1 MNKIEKFLQT
11 FLKNLNLSN
20 IKLIADRNNLPE
32 TPNIPYIFYF
42 LVSGSESTNDIDN
55 HTPWFTFEY
64 QINVVCKSSEY
75 GMTLLNT
82 LIEEINNF
90 SDENI
95 EMYVVDIVPSE
106 PKDSMGLLQ
115 YALRINLKTD
125 IY

>member
-1 MNKIEKFLQT
+1 MNNNDKFLHT

-20 IKLIADRNNLPE
+20 IKIISDRNNLPE

-42 LVSGSESTNDIDN
+42 LVSGSESTDNIDN
-55 HTPWFTFEY
+55 HTSWFTFEY

-75 GMTLLNT
+75 GMNVLNK
-82 LIEEINNF
+82 LIENINNF
-90 SDENI
+90 ENENI
-95 EMYVVDIVPSE
+95 GMYVIDIVPSE
-106 PKDSMGLLQ
+106 PKDSAGLLQ

>member
-82 LIEEINNF
+82 LIKEINNF
-90 SDENI
+90 TDENI

>member
-42 LVSGSESTNDIDN
+42 LVSGSEATDNIDN
-55 HTPWFTFEY
+55 HTPWFIFEY

-82 LIEEINNF
+82 LIKEINNF

>member
-11 FLKNLNLSN
+11 FLKELNLSN

-42 LVSGSESTNDIDN
+42 LVSGSESTDNIDN
-55 HTPWFTFEY
+55 HTPWFVFEY

-82 LIEEINNF
+82 LIEKINSF

>member
-1 MNKIEKFLQT
+1 MFK
-11 FLKNLNLSN
+11 SWC
-20 IKLIADRNNLPE
+20 
-32 TPNIPYIFYF
+32 YIFYF
-42 LVSGSESTNDIDN
+42 FVSGSESTNDIDN

-82 LIEEINNF
+82 LIKEINNF
-90 SDENI
+90 TDENI

>member
-1 MNKIEKFLQT
+1 MTKIEKFLQT

-82 LIEEINNF
+82 LIKEINNF
-90 SDENI
+90 TDENI

>member
-32 TPNIPYIFYF
+32 TPNVPYIFYF
-42 LVSGSESTNDIDN
+42 LVSGSEATDNIDI
-55 HTPWFTFEY
+55 HTPWFVYEY
-64 QINVVCKSSEY
+64 QINVVCKSSDY
-75 GMTLLNT
+75 GMNILTT
-82 LIEEINNF
+82 LIEKINNYT
-90 SDENI
+90 DTNI
-95 EMYVVDIVPSE
+95 DMYVVDIVPSE
-106 PKDSMGLLQ
+106 PKDSAGLLQ

>member
-42 LVSGSESTNDIDN
+42 LVSGSESTDNIDN
-55 HTPWFTFEY
+55 HTPWFVFEY

-75 GMTLLNT
+75 GMTILNT
-82 LIEEINNF
+82 LIEKINEF
-90 SDENI
+90 SDENT
-95 EMYVVDIVPSE
+95 EMYVVDIVSSE

>member
-55 HTPWFTFEY
+55 HTPWFSFEY
-64 QINVVCKSSEY
+64 QINIVCKSSEY

-82 LIEEINNF
+82 LIEKINNF

-95 EMYVVDIVPSE
+95 EMYVIDIVPSE

>member
-32 TPNIPYIFYF
+32 TPNVPYIFYF
-42 LVSGSESTNDIDN
+42 LVSGSEATDNIDN
-55 HTPWFTFEY
+55 HTSWFMFEY
-64 QINVVCKSSEY
+64 QINIVCKSSEY
-75 GMTLLNT
+75 GMTILNT
-82 LIEEINNF
+82 LIEKINNF

>member
-1 MNKIEKFLQT
+1 MNKIEKFLKT
-11 FLKNLNLSN
+11 FLKNLNISN

-42 LVSGSESTNDIDN
+42 LVSGSEATNDIDN

-75 GMTLLNT
+75 GMTILNT
-82 LIEEINNF
+82 LIEKINSF
-90 SDENI
+90 SNENI

>member
-75 GMTLLNT
+75 GRTLLNT
-82 LIEEINNF
+82 LIKEINNF

>member
-42 LVSGSESTNDIDN
+42 LVSGSEATDNIDN
-55 HTPWFTFEY
+55 HTSWFVYEY

-75 GMTLLNT
+75 GMNILTT
-82 LIEEINNF
+82 LIEKIN
-90 SDENI
+90 SYTDTNI
-95 EMYVVDIVPSE
+95 DMSVVDIVPSE
-106 PKDSMGLLQ
+106 PKDSAGLLQ

>member
-32 TPNIPYIFYF
+32 TPNVPYIFYF
-42 LVSGSESTNDIDN
+42 LVSGSEATDNIDN
-55 HTPWFTFEY
+55 HTPWFVYEY
-64 QINVVCKSSEY
+64 QINVVCKSSDY
-75 GMTLLNT
+75 GMNILTT
-82 LIEEINNF
+82 LIEKINNYT
-90 SDENI
+90 DTNI
-95 EMYVVDIVPSE
+95 DMFVVDIVPSE
-106 PKDSMGLLQ
+106 PKDSAGLLQ

>member
-42 LVSGSESTNDIDN
+42 LVSGSESTDNIDN
-55 HTPWFTFEY
+55 HTSWFTFEY

-82 LIEEINNF
+82 LIKEINNF

-95 EMYVVDIVPSE
+95 EMYVIDIVPSE

>member
-32 TPNIPYIFYF
+32 TPNVPYIFYF
-42 LVSGSESTNDIDN
+42 LVSGSEATDNIDN
-55 HTPWFTFEY
+55 HTPWFVYEY
-64 QINVVCKSSEY
+64 QINVVCKSSDY
-75 GMTLLNT
+75 GMNILTT
-82 LIEEINNF
+82 LIEKINNYT
-90 SDENI
+90 DTNI
-95 EMYVVDIVPSE
+95 DMYVVDIVPSE
-106 PKDSMGLLQ
+106 PKDSAGLLQ

>member
-32 TPNIPYIFYF
+32 TPNVPYVFYF
-42 LVSGSESTNDIDN
+42 LVSGSEATDNIDN
-55 HTPWFTFEY
+55 HTPWFVYEY
-64 QINVVCKSSEY
+64 QINVVCKSSDY
-75 GMTLLNT
+75 GMNILTT
-82 LIEEINNF
+82 LIEKINNYT
-90 SDENI
+90 DTNI
-95 EMYVVDIVPSE
+95 DMYVVDIVPSE
-106 PKDSMGLLQ
+106 PKDSAGLLQ